1 MKITKFA
8 QSNFLIETDG
18 KRVLIDPG
26 IFNREIFG
34 KTKDFFND
42 IDVII
47 VTHKHEDHFDV
58 DSVVSIFMSS
68 HPAIFST
75 AENVRK
81 LPVSSQIFKVGQEA
95 ILNGLKIKGCFAN
108 HHMRWGEF
116 AGEDVDAIGILVEA
130 EGKVLYHTADTV
142 LPMEDLPKADLVFV
156 PIGGRN
162 VFTIDEAVEFVK
174 RIKPKIAIPMHYDH
188 PLDKEIKP
196 KELAERL
203 KGAGIEVK
211 VLVFGESLEL

>member
-75 AENVRK
+75 A
-81 LPVSSQIFKVGQEA
+81 
-95 ILNGLKIKGCFAN
+95 KGS
-108 HHMRWGEF
+108 
-116 AGEDVDAIGILVEA
+116 
-130 EGKVLYHTADTV
+130 
-142 LPMEDLPKADLVFV
+142 
-156 PIGGRN
+156 
-162 VFTIDEAVEFVK
+162 VK
-174 RIKPKIAIPMHYDH
+174 S
-188 PLDKEIKP
+188 E
-196 KELAERL
+196 
-203 KGAGIEVK
+203 
-211 VLVFGESLEL
+211 